1 MCRGRI
7 GNCSVLDAWG
17 HHQTDVADSAGTP
30 TRNQASTQQKKGLH
44 QLRPR
49 VQRQTTTHPWPHHR
63 WTRGQLG
70 EDRPHRNVRMNTI
83 GGWRRGPNQS
93 GQGSRL
99 GSASFP
105 AGGRFTDETRAAEAA
120 AVGPIRAPLDAGP
133 GDPSARPSAPCPCI
147 TGIAQQGA
155 PGAAHASQLG
165 WEGGWVALHSEPASR
180 MPRAPSRRDSWHGRL
195 TSFRVRRAR

>member
-1 MCRGRI
+1 
-7 GNCSVLDAWG
+7 
-17 HHQTDVADSAGTP
+17 
-30 TRNQASTQQKKGLH
+30 
-44 QLRPR
+44 
-49 VQRQTTTHPWPHHR
+49 
-63 WTRGQLG
+63 
-70 EDRPHRNVRMNTI
+70 MNTI

-165 WEGGWVALHSEPASR
+165 WEGGVGCHPQRAG
-180 MPRAPSRRDSWHGRL
+180 APSVLDPGTHAAGSAM
-195 TSFRVRRAR
+195 TSA